1 MPLELGN
8 MNAQQVTSSQLGGH
22 LPLSDTPAHRKF
34 TGGSRLS
41 GIGPGEGLVPS
52 PTSPDRASPE
62 LTTKQRNVRHQS
74 AASRREKF
82 PYSDFK
88 CGLRPLRT
96 HPGPVRST
104 LRCGRPARRR
114 RTAESPATENKEV
127 LIGSP
132 GLKLIL
138 TGSRPSKIRLHV
150 NPDRRRSSDRPAC
163 CCLGQ
168 SSDLLNRLIG
178 WCDQREVDV
187 LGSHPVRTRP
197 VDQRVG
203 QFLATG
209 RVGQPPRR
217 RVHQCQPLHRR

>member
-1 MPLELGN
+1 
-8 MNAQQVTSSQLGGH
+8 MNGVAGDSPHVRIVMMQARAVRS
-22 LPLSDTPAHRKF
+22 F
-34 TGGSRLS
+34 FSR
-41 GIGPGEGLVPS
+41 V
-52 PTSPDRASPE
+52 
-62 LTTKQRNVRHQS
+62 
-74 AASRREKF
+74 
-82 PYSDFK
+82 K
-88 CGLRPLRT
+88 CGLRPLRSLA
-96 HPGPVRST
+96 GPVRSS

-127 LIGSP
+127 LIWSP

-138 TGSRPSKIRLHV
+138 TGSRPSKIRLHA

-168 SSDLLNRLIG
+168 LSDLLNRLIG

-209 RVGQPPRR
+209 RVAQPPCR